1 MPDNGPWSRTLRK
14 SADGVWLQW
23 WGYSPRPDGT
33 TQSSTC
39 GVCYHIYNAR
49 IKARKITI
57 KEWRQELGN
66 SKELLDGHQ
75 ALADVCCQKIADKNG
90 CFRSHV
96 DWATADVEALVLV
109 RAMRVKKTKPGFA
122 WQPKWYRSPS
132 PLLVAFFR
140 SSDDSFGSLCQ
151 RVFGFFFKFLSRLLR
166 QFSRLDHCQQSQ
178 LTQWYYDYVYGP
190 LDQDRRNRGHR
201 EFWEDGEEGV
211 IIPDAPVTRI
221 EFSEIQEAR
230 LEQRHDPSKESLLD
244 PKDLQNNMVNYA
256 NSFLP
261 GLSNFSGN
269 SNMLADFDPESSE
282 ATGNVRQP
290 GALAQGLPPTA
301 AMAAMAQGQPL
312 GTPLS
317 PTASAAPLSPQ
328 APMPPPPTAQTGAKA
343 GAKASAKAGST
354 NLQLPADPTATS
366 STSTGRTEGK
376 GIQRAEAQTLR
387 RNGGH

>member
-1 MPDNGPWSRTLRK
+1 MKPSKKSQSKSGGSKKNNPDTVRAGILPNGTPLMIDSQVLPKPDGRRCDTCPRRDNLEDNVLRILKSRLPDGESLPDNGLWSRTLRK

-109 RAMRVKKTKPGFA
+109 RAMRVKKTKPGFS

-140 SSDDSFGSLCQ
+140 SSDDSFWASLPKSLW
-151 RVFGFFFKFLSRLLR
+151 VLL
-166 QFSRLDHCQQSQ
+166 QVSLETPQAI
-178 LTQWYYDYVYGP
+178 LETGP
-190 LDQDRRNRGHR
+190 L
-201 EFWEDGEEGV
+201 
-211 IIPDAPVTRI
+211 PAKPVDT
-221 EFSEIQEAR
+221 
-230 LEQRHDPSKESLLD
+230 
-244 PKDLQNNMVNYA
+244 MV
-256 NSFLP
+256 L
-261 GLSNFSGN
+261 
-269 SNMLADFDPESSE
+269 
-282 ATGNVRQP
+282 
-290 GALAQGLPPTA
+290 
-301 AMAAMAQGQPL
+301 
-312 GTPLS
+312 
-317 PTASAAPLSPQ
+317 
-328 APMPPPPTAQTGAKA
+328 
-343 GAKASAKAGST
+343 
-354 NLQLPADPTATS
+354 
-366 STSTGRTEGK
+366 
-376 GIQRAEAQTLR
+376 
-387 RNGGH
+387 